1 MPSGG
6 EVGRRL
12 PASITTAIA
21 RRLKELRLDQR
32 PPLTQGEAARRIGIS
47 QGALSQLEAGEK
59 LPSLPTLLGM
69 QRAYNLASLEQLFGE
84 LPSRTLTWPTDETS

>member
-1 MPSGG
+1 MPSGD
-6 EVGRRL
+6 EASRRL
-12 PASITTAIA
+12 PRSIAIAIA
-21 RRLKELRLDQR
+21 RRLKQLRLEQR

-59 LPSLPTLLGM
+59 LPSLPTLLGI
-69 QRAYNLASLEQLFGE
+69 QKAYDLASLEQIFGE